1 MRSGAIVSAIL
12 HAVIIAL
19 TIWSLPDWFSDT
31 DFVDREPVPVEV
43 MTISEMTNIMATTK
57 DEKVKPPETP
67 KPKPEPEKEIA
78 SIPPEDLELTEPE
91 IAPPTPDKLPEPPP
105 PEPVAEEKKPD
116 PPKPAVKP
124 PTPKKAEKPK
134 KKKEDFDVDQ
144 VLKDLLAEAPTQQA
158 EQEEPKPSDK
168 TRKRV
173 GAGTALTM
181 TETDALIG
189 QISKC
194 WSPPAGAPNP
204 EQFVV
209 TLRVAFSPDG
219 KVRGTPEIEESN
231 RMGEPYFRQ
240 FAEAAQRA
248 MLQCA
253 PYQLVIDRYETLSE
267 IDVVMDPSKFA
278 GY

>member
-1 MRSGAIVSAIL
+1 MRSGAIASAIL
-12 HAVIIAL
+12 HAIIIAL
-19 TIWSLPDWFSDT
+19 TIWSLPDWFGDT
-31 DFVDREPVPVEV
+31 VFLESEPVPVEI
-43 MTISEMTNIMATTK
+43 MTISEMTNIMETTK
-57 DEKVKPPETP
+57 EDKVKPPEDPKPTP
-67 KPKPEPEKEIA
+67 KPQELV
-78 SIPPEDLELTEPE
+78 SIPPEELELTEPE
-91 IAPPTPDKLPEPPP
+91 IAPPVPDALPEPPP

-116 PPKPAVKP
+116 PPPKVVKP
-124 PTPKKAEKPK
+124 PKPKPADEKPKK

-144 VLKDLLAEAPTQQA
+144 VLKDLLAEAPAQA

-168 TRKRV
+168 TRQRV

-181 TETDALIG
+181 TEKDALVG

-209 TLRVAFSPDG
+209 TLRVEFGQDG
-219 KVRGTPEIEESN
+219 RVRGIPEVEEMS

-248 MLQCA
+248 MIQCG
-253 PYQLVIDRYETLSE
+253 PYQLVVDRYESLQE
-267 IDVVMDPSKFA
+267 VDVVMDPSKFA